1 MAKRKTSHN
10 ARALA
15 CLLCISIAAV
25 SSINAQSIHALVHV
39 DTPVSVWSEPDVAT
53 KLLDRLSGYR
63 GVEFEVISDSLW
75 QANESG
81 SGYVSADVLAR
92 FGAEYRARY
101 IISLANLEE
110 TLQTRKGLS
119 IPLLLSRYSQVAV
132 LSGTLR
138 IVDSDKG
145 RMVVQKDFEITLKSR
160 EQWQPLEND
169 PNKAGLRTAAS
180 EKPALF
186 AKLEWKAADEIAAD
200 ILRTMKLK

>member
-1 MAKRKTSHN
+1 MAKLKISHF
-10 ARALA
+10 ASALT
-15 CLLCISIAAV
+15 CWLCINISAV
-25 SSINAQSIHALVHV
+25 SNISAQNIHALVHV
-39 DTPVSVWSEPDVAT
+39 ETPISVWSEPDVAT

-75 QANESG
+75 RMNESG

-92 FGAEYRARY
+92 LGVEFRARY

-145 RMVVQKDFEITLKSR
+145 RMVVQRDFEITLKSR

-186 AKLEWKAADEIAAD
+186 AKLEWKAANEIAAD
-200 ILRTMKLK
+200 ILKTMKLK

>member
-1 MAKRKTSHN
+1 MAKLKISHF
-10 ARALA
+10 ASALT
-15 CLLCISIAAV
+15 CWLCINIGAV
-25 SSINAQSIHALVHV
+25 SNISAQNIHALVHV
-39 DTPVSVWSEPDVAT
+39 ETPISVWSEPDVAT

-75 QANESG
+75 RMNESG

-92 FGAEYRARY
+92 LGVEFRARY

-145 RMVVQKDFEITLKSR
+145 RMVVQRDFEITLKSR

-186 AKLEWKAADEIAAD
+186 AKLEWKAANEIAAD
-200 ILRTMKLK
+200 ILKTMKLK